1 MIKLIKT
8 KFRETNLGRMVNSAA
23 DPNSQYS
30 HFLLDSPTCKNK
42 NRWFRSIITF
52 ALTQLKITAST
63 ISNCL

>member
-1 MIKLIKT
+1 
-8 KFRETNLGRMVNSAA
+8 MVKSAA

-30 HFLLDSPTCKNK
+30 HFLLESPTCKNK

-63 ISNCL
+63 ISNLSMNANDTYCAKNL